1 MAEIV
6 RFPTDG
12 NVKSEVHVEIEE
24 DMFLIDEG
32 LELLADFRAIDD
44 IEVRTSIR
52 ALVKA
57 MAAASRS
64 VASTAR

>member
-12 NVKSEVHVEIEE
+12 NVKPEVHGEIEE